1 MNIARTSTLG
11 SRARDKSDPQTIL
24 MVAILIAL
32 ALCPLPLG
40 ANRPV
45 FWAFGALIAGLGGA
59 IYFGSFALRGE
70 RIRISTPW
78 MKPAITLGGLYLGCL
93 IMQILP
99 LGLMLGGFETA
110 LPSGLVIEANT
121 LSLTPGA
128 TTVAALR
135 VAGYGMVFMLVLQI
149 AGNRDRAK
157 YIAQMLVFIVAGWAL
172 YGLLALV
179 QFGDTILLFE
189 KWAYLGS
196 ATGPFVNRNSFATFL
211 AMGMITCLGLAAD
224 RATRRNG
231 MHSSSV
237 TTRLTDAGTMHIY
250 LMILIGLVLLVTMLQ
265 TNSRMGVFAGLIGAG
280 LTLTLILAR
289 RLGLGRKTVLLVPV
303 VLLLVGGFA
312 AWLYGGV
319 LFDRLGTVEANAN
332 VRLAVYQQILDMIAQ
347 RPLAGW
353 GADSFEVVYRAFR
366 APPVSPEF
374 SWARA
379 HSTYLAH
386 WSETGVLFGSI
397 PMLLVLWA
405 FVACLVAALRRDSDI
420 VLPAIG
426 AGVIAAGSIH
436 STVDFSLEMQAN
448 VWLFLAI
455 IALALGGHRNGAQVA
470 RKSSADKTDPTM
482 PAQESQRKQRKS

>member
-1 MNIARTSTLG
+1 
-11 SRARDKSDPQTIL
+11 

-32 ALCPLPLG
+32 ALSPLPLG
-40 ANRPV
+40 SNRPV

-78 MKPAITLGGLYLGCL
+78 MKPAIILGGLYLGWL
-93 IMQILP
+93 IVQILP

-110 LPSGLVIEANT
+110 LPSGLVITTNT

-157 YIAQMLVFIVAGWAL
+157 YIAQMLVFIVVGWAL
-172 YGLLALV
+172 YGLLALI
-179 QFGDTILLFE
+179 QFDDTILLFE

-224 RATRRNG
+224 RATRRNS

-237 TTRLTDAGTMHIY
+237 TTRLTDASTMHIY
-250 LMILIGLVLLVTMLQ
+250 LMILIGLVLLATILQ
-265 TNSRMGVFAGLIGAG
+265 TNSRMGVFAGLIGTG
-280 LTLTLILAR
+280 LTTTLILAR
-289 RLGLGRKTVLLVPV
+289 RLGLGRGTLLLVPV
-303 VLLLVGGFA
+303 ILIIVGSLS
-312 AWLYGGV
+312 AWLYGGTLV
-319 LFDRLGTVEANAN
+319 DRLGGVEQDAN
-332 VRLAVYQQILDMIAQ
+332 VRLAVYRQVLDMIAQ
-347 RPLAGW
+347 RPVVGW

-386 WSETGVLFGSI
+386 WSETGILFGSI
-397 PMLLVLWA
+397 PLLLVGAA
-405 FVACLVAALRRDSDI
+405 FFACLIAALRRDSDI

-426 AGVIAAGSIH
+426 AGVIATGATH
-436 STVDFSLEMQAN
+436 SLVDFSLEMQAN
-448 VWLFLAI
+448 VWLFLALV
-455 IALALGGHRNGAQVA
+455 ALALGGHKASSPVAHKAAEKSAAAGDPAIPAAQTHSRR
-470 RKSSADKTDPTM
+470 RKRRRRS
-482 PAQESQRKQRKS
+482 